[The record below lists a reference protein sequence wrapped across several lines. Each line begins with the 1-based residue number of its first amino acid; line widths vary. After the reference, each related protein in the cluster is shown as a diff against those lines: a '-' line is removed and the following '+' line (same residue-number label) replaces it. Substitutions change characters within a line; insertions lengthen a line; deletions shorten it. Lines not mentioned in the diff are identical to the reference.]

1 MELNEFVEKFAEL
14 FEDTDP
20 AEFTPETYFRELDE
34 WNSFQALS
42 VMALI
47 KSEYDVAISAV
58 EMRSAS
64 TIEELF
70 DTVQKHLS

>member
-1 MELNEFVEKFAEL
+1 MIDLNEFVEKFAEL

-20 AEFTPETYFRELDE
+20 SEFTSETYFRELDE
-34 WNSFQALS
+34 WNSFLALA
-42 VMALI
+42 VMAMI
-47 KSEYDVAISAV
+47 KSEYDVSISAE

-70 DTVQKHLS
+70 DTVNKHL